1 MKQFQTL
8 EVSIDNRETSEI
20 QLDHKDGDS
29 IDDESDTEFLFIIK
43 MLKIEH
49 EYVTPVESKN
59 YQNEII
65 SSNPRELDNNLEA
78 IHSTYN

>member
-20 QLDHKDGDS
+20 QSDHIDGDS
-29 IDDESDTEFLFIIK
+29 IDDESDTEITFIIK

-49 EYVTPVESKN
+49 EYVTPVESKY
-59 YQNEII
+59 YQNELSVPI
-65 SSNPRELDNNLEA
+65 LE
-78 IHSTYN
+78 N